1 MEIRTLGI
9 IGHGSFGALIV
20 TLTARFA
27 STVSVKIY
35 SSRSAPDG
43 VRFFSL
49 EEVAACDAVVL
60 AVPIHAFENILK
72 KVAPLTKPDTILVD
86 VATVKLHTAALLE
99 KDAGGRPYLALH
111 PMFGP
116 YSYEKRGNDVAGF
129 RIVATGYTIPQHA
142 FESLKAFGEELG
154 FNIIEM
160 TSESHDRHLAETLFL
175 THLVGQVVTEGKF
188 GRTEIDTVSFGFL
201 MDAVESVRNDTEL
214 FKDVYRFNPYS
225 KEVLAR
231 FEDAADRVKKLLD
244 ADLQNSEESV
254 ES

>member
-9 IGHGSFGALIV
+9 IGHGSFGALIA
-20 TLTARFA
+20 TLSARFA
-27 STVSVKIY
+27 PDVAVKIY

-43 VRFFSL
+43 AHFFSL
-49 EEVAACDAVVL
+49 EEVAACDAVIFT
-60 AVPIHAFENILK
+60 VPIHAFEDMLQ
-72 KVAPLTKPDTILVD
+72 KVVPLTRPDTILVD
-86 VATVKLHTAALLE
+86 VATVKMHTVALLE
-99 KDAGGRPYLALH
+99 KYAATRPYLALH

-116 YSYEKRGNDVAGF
+116 YSYEKRANEVAGF
-129 RIVATGYTIPQHA
+129 RIVATEYTIPKEA
-142 FESLKAFGEELG
+142 FEKLKAFGEKLG

-214 FKDVYRFNPYS
+214 FKDVYRFNPS
-225 KEVLAR
+225 CKEVLGR
-231 FEDAADRVKKLLD
+231 FEDAADRVKKLLG
-244 ADLQNSEESV
+244 
-254 ES
+254 